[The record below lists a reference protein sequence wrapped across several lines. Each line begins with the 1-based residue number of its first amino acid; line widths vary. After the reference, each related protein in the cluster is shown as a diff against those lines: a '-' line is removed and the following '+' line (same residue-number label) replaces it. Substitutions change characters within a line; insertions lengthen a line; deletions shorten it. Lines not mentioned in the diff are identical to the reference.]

1 MAHEG
6 GIKKWLLR
14 NQLTIDNERRRVDMS
29 SKLLVIIATG
39 ENEKALTGL
48 MYASRTLSEGWMD
61 KVKVIF
67 FGPSERLL
75 VKDKRIAQAAKEISD
90 VEKPIACKFISDR
103 EGISEKIE
111 DCGVKVDYVG
121 TIISELIKDGYV
133 PMVF

>member
-1 MAHEG
+1 
-6 GIKKWLLR
+6 
-14 NQLTIDNERRRVDMS
+14 MS

-39 ENEKALTGL
+39 EKEKALTGL

-61 KVKVIF
+61 EVKVIF

-75 VKDKRIAQAAKEISD
+75 VEDEFMAKTAKELSA

-103 EGISEKIE
+103 DGISEKIE
-111 DCGVKVDYVG
+111 ALGVNVDYVG
-121 TIISELIKDGYV
+121 TIISDFIKDGYV

>member
-1 MAHEG
+1 
-6 GIKKWLLR
+6 
-14 NQLTIDNERRRVDMS
+14 MS

-61 KVKVIF
+61 EVKVVF

-75 VKDKRIAQAAKEISD
+75 VEDQLIAKTAKELCAA
-90 VEKPIACKFISDR
+90 EKPFACKFISDR
-103 EGISEKIE
+103 DGISEKIE
-111 DCGVKVDYVG
+111 ALGVNVDYVG
-121 TIISELIKDGYV
+121 TIISDFIKDGYV

>member
-1 MAHEG
+1 
-6 GIKKWLLR
+6 
-14 NQLTIDNERRRVDMS
+14 MS

-75 VKDKRIAQAAKEISD
+75 VEDKQIAKAAKEMSH

-103 EGISEKIE
+103 AGISEKIE

>member
-29 SKLLVIIATG
+29 SKLLVVIATG

-103 EGISEKIE
+103 EGLSEKIE

>member
-1 MAHEG
+1 
-6 GIKKWLLR
+6 
-14 NQLTIDNERRRVDMS
+14 MS

-61 KVKVIF
+61 EVKVVF

-75 VKDKRIAQAAKEISD
+75 VEDEVIAKTVKEFGA
-90 VEKPIACKFISDR
+90 VETPIACKFISDR
-103 EGISEKIE
+103 DGISEKIE
-111 DCGVKVDYVG
+111 ALGVNVDYVG
-121 TIISELIKDGYV
+121 TIISNFIKDGYV

>member
-1 MAHEG
+1 
-6 GIKKWLLR
+6 
-14 NQLTIDNERRRVDMS
+14 MS

-61 KVKVIF
+61 EVKVIF

-75 VKDKRIAQAAKEISD
+75 VEDQLIAKTAKELSA

-103 EGISEKIE
+103 DGISEKIE
-111 DCGVKVDYVG
+111 ALGVKLEYVG
-121 TIISELIKDGYV
+121 TTISNFIKDGYV

>member
-29 SKLLVIIATG
+29 SKLLVVIATG

>member
-1 MAHEG
+1 
-6 GIKKWLLR
+6 
-14 NQLTIDNERRRVDMS
+14 MS
-29 SKLLVIIATG
+29 SKLLMIIATG

-48 MYASRTLSEGWMD
+48 MYASKALSEGWMD
-61 KVKVIF
+61 EVKVIF

-75 VKDKRIAQAAKEISD
+75 VEDEMIAKTAKEFGT

-111 DCGVKVDYVG
+111 DLGFEVDYVG
-121 TIISELIKDGYV
+121 TIISDFLKDGYV